1 MYRHSHHPICLS
13 TFDIIRLRNFCP
25 LNRWEMLF
33 HGFCFTFSKL
43 LISLGLNICWLFVF
57 LLRPVVF
64 YYLSSFFSFWSHWV
78 AYGILVPPPGI
89 EPHPLHWKHNHW
101 TSREI
106 PFFLILWYYIFKC
119 NFAVPYM
126 YIYSICYSFFICFK
140 YCILIC
146 HCLITSVIVLVIIII
161 IFLIQL
167 IITI

>member
-1 MYRHSHHPICLS
+1 MRNVISWILLHIFQIIDKLGFQYLLAICVS
-13 TFDIIRLRNFCP
+13 TPTNC
-25 LNRWEMLF
+25 
-33 HGFCFTFSKL
+33 L
-43 LISLGLNICWLFVF
+43 LLPFFIFF
-57 LLRPVVF
+57 LLVTLRGIWD
-64 YYLSSFFSFWSHWV
+64 LSSPTRDRTS
-78 AYGILVPPPGI
+78 PPAL
-89 EPHPLHWKHNHW
+89 ETLNHW

-126 YIYSICYSFFICFK
+126 YTYSICYSFFICFK
-140 YCILIC
+140 YCILVC